1 MKNFLDLTICIEL
14 ISILEE
20 IKNEKVVRME
30 FEEYLLTKHKPAS
43 RAQSQLMQ
51 GD

>member
-1 MKNFLDLTICIEL
+1 MKNFLAL

-30 FEEYLLTKHKPAS
+30 FKEYLLTKHRPAS
-43 RAQSQLMQ
+43 KAQSQLIP
-51 GD
+51 G